1 MTLGFWQLGRWKDV
15 PVALHWSALLPFAWC
30 LLDRQDLLATLS
42 SVLAFLV
49 LMAVHEMGH
58 AVAARSRGIEVIG
71 VRLYLLHGVCEHEAP
86 EREEDDILIAW
97 GGVLAQLCLLAAA
110 LLVLHAASALLPGS
124 APVLQPVL
132 FVFIHANIV
141 IAAINLFPMAP
152 LDGHRAWRVVP
163 LLWRAAKLRLL
174 VREWLLRRASD
185 ARRRRE
191 IEKASH
197 AAADELLDRLRKK

>member
-30 LLDRQDLLATLS
+30 LLGRQDLRATLS

-49 LMAVHEMGH
+49 LLAVHELGH

-71 VRLYLLHGVCEHEAP
+71 IRLYLLHGVCEHEAP